1 MTAPTAARASSEASS
16 SGVTHGNVGRG
27 ALWSGLS
34 NVVMRIANILVTVV
48 LARLLS
54 PSEFG
59 VFALALAVYVV
70 ITSLAELGLAAAV
83 ARSPEEPTEIAP
95 TVTTVSLAVSGVLA
109 LCMAWQAAPLARL
122 VGSVE
127 ATDSLRILSI
137 SVFLTGLFAVPGA
150 QLARDFRQRRLFA
163 ATVAGFVP
171 ANLLLVV
178 LAIGGQGAEAFAWSR
193 VLGQVVTGLVMVAA
207 VRVYR
212 PGLRREMVVPL
223 LLFGLPLSAA
233 NLVNWALLNADY
245 VILGR
250 FLSDGDVGTYM
261 IAFTVASWSTA
272 VLGSALNAVVV
283 PAFARLGPDSSAVAT
298 ATTTGLR
305 IVALVALPIGVT
317 TMVLADP
324 LVDSLFGDQ
333 WASAAPVLQVLSAY
347 GVLYAFSL
355 LLVNVLVSQGR
366 TASLL
371 SVQLVWIVLL
381 VPTMVA
387 AVPYGLVGVAWV
399 HVVVMGSVT
408 LPGYVL
414 VLRDVL
420 PGPRRVLRTL
430 ARPLL
435 AALVAGGAGLITS
448 RALDAYGAGSW
459 SVFLAGGAGAVL
471 AYLLLAGR
479 ELLAFLPGR
488 SS

>member
-1 MTAPTAARASSEASS
+1 MSSESTTIEGELGSA
-16 SGVTHGNVGRG
+16 GVSHGHVGRG

-34 NVVMRIANILVTVV
+34 NIVMRIANILVTVL

-83 ARSPEEPTEIAP
+83 TRSPDEPAEIAP
-95 TVTTVSLAVSGVLA
+95 TVTTVSLAVSSVLA

-122 VGSVE
+122 VGSAE

-137 SVFLTGLFAVPGA
+137 SVFLTGVFAVPGA

-171 ANLLLVV
+171 ANVLLVV
-178 LAIGGQGAEAFAWSR
+178 LALGGQGAEGFAWSR

-212 PGLRREMVVPL
+212 PGFRREMVLPL
-223 LLFGLPLSAA
+223 LLFGLPLAAA

-250 FLSDGDVGTYM
+250 FLSTEDVGTYM

-305 IVALVALPIGVT
+305 VVALVALPIGVT
-317 TMVLADP
+317 TVVLADP

-333 WASAAPVLQVLSAY
+333 WASAAPVLEVLAVY

-366 TASLL
+366 TARLL
-371 SVQLVWIVLL
+371 SVQLVWIGLL
-381 VPTMVA
+381 VPAMIA
-387 AVPYGLVGVAWV
+387 AVPYGMVGVAWV
-399 HVVVMGSVT
+399 HVVVMGIVT
-408 LPGYVL
+408 LPGYAL

-420 PGPRRVLRTL
+420 PGASGVLRAL
-430 ARPLL
+430 ARPLA
-435 AALVAGGAGLITS
+435 AALLAGGAGLVTS
-448 RALDAYGAGSW
+448 RASDTVGAGAW
-459 SVFLAGGAGAVL
+459 PVFLAGGASAVL
-471 AYLLLAGR
+471 VYLLVAGR
-479 ELLAFLPGR
+479 ELLALLPAR
-488 SS
+488 DA